1 MNTAFTTFVH
11 EMSLNKQEAKNK
23 TIVGRNL
30 GTEGILIRE
39 CPHYYIPN
47 VQFLTTTTTKHEKEE
62 EFMGTTQGRKVINR
76 NFPLGSPSI
85 GLFRQRFLNQLY

>member
-1 MNTAFTTFVH
+1 
-11 EMSLNKQEAKNK
+11 MSLNKQEAKNK

-47 VQFLTTTTTKHEKEE
+47 VQFLTTTTTKHAKEE
-62 EFMGTTQGRKVINR
+62 
-76 NFPLGSPSI
+76 
-85 GLFRQRFLNQLY
+85 